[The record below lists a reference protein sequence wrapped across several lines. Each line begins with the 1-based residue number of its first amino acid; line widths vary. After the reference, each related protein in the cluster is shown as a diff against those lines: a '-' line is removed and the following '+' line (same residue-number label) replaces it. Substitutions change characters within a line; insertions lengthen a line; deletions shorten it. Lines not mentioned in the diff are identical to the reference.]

1 MILLTGATG
10 FVGSIIYRLLKE
22 KSDQAVVAI
31 GRRQA
36 EGITI
41 CDLLSPQDS
50 DVRWEQIES
59 VIHCAAAIPAVS
71 KVDSFD
77 NVRMTQSL
85 LGQFTPQQ
93 LKSFVMISSVAVYP
107 LNDDRGELNLEESC
121 TLPPLEQYG
130 RSKLIQEW
138 LVSNFAQNRIPVTFL
153 RPSSIYGAGNTSRT
167 LLPIFIE
174 KARGNE
180 PVVLK
185 GSRRYVQNFVHVDD
199 VAHAAVASAL
209 GAYSG
214 TYNVFSDETFSPK
227 ELAEYVIQY
236 FDSNSKIIDE
246 QVDTAYPRLHFDNNR
261 YVRKFERSP
270 LLLEQGLARI

>member
-22 KSDQAVVAI
+22 KSTQKVVAI
-31 GRRQA
+31 GRRPA

-41 CDLLSPQDS
+41 CDLVSPQDS
-50 DVRWEQIES
+50 DIPWDQIER

-85 LGQFTPQQ
+85 LGQLNPQQ

-107 LNDDRGELNLEESC
+107 LNDGRDELNLAEGC
-121 TLPPLEQYG
+121 TLPPLDQYG

-138 LVSNFAQNRIPVTFL
+138 LVSNFARDRIPVTFL

-174 KARGNE
+174 KIRANE

-185 GSRRYVQNFVHVDD
+185 GSRQYVQNFVHVDD
-199 VAHAAVASAL
+199 VVHAAVASAL

-214 TYNVFSDETFSPK
+214 TFNVFSDETHSPK
-227 ELAEYVIQY
+227 ELAECVIRY
-236 FDSNSKIIDE
+236 FDSNSEIIDE
-246 QVDTAYPRLHFDNNR
+246 QVDTAYPKLHFDNNR

-270 LLLEQGLARI
+270 LSLEQGLARI